1 MLFLEKSSLNLITIE
16 EAIINSDI
24 NFNVLSKNK
33 EILTIDEIIQEI
45 KSGAS
50 IGAKRFL
57 VKEDEEYIG
66 ILEYLPI
73 NPSDQ
78 TTWLGLL
85 LIKNEHQTKGFG
97 TQVLNLFEEKL
108 VRQDVK
114 KYRIGVIK
122 ENEKA
127 HKFWSRQ
134 GFNRINQVT
143 NEDGKEVIIYEKN
156 L

>member
-1 MLFLEKSSLNLITIE
+1 MLFLEKSSLDLITIE

-45 KSGAS
+45 KSAAN

-66 ILEYLPI
+66 IFEYLPI

-85 LIKNEHQTKGFG
+85 LIKNE
-97 TQVLNLFEEKL
+97 
-108 VRQDVK
+108 
-114 KYRIGVIK
+114 Y
-122 ENEKA
+122 
-127 HKFWSRQ
+127 
-134 GFNRINQVT
+134 
-143 NEDGKEVIIYEKN
+143 
-156 L
+156 